1 VYDFKFSRNHLNYE
15 FVWYISYNP
24 TIHYIR
30 IYKKKIY
37 EQNLIF
43 KHVVLYQL
51 KTATT
56 TIIQS
61 LITVINA

>member
-1 VYDFKFSRNHLNYE
+1 MNSFGIFPIIQQYTTFQ
-15 FVWYISYNP
+15 YIN
-24 TIHYIR
+24 
-30 IYKKKIY
+30 KIY

-51 KTATT
+51 KTTT
-56 TIIQS
+56 ATIIQS